1 MLSVLLGL
9 RRPRNLVRLQTVL
22 WGPRPCTSKKQ
33 PATTHASGPQTT
45 LRPRLGAGHLT
56 MSCKMPM
63 ATAFPGA
70 LLEELG
76 KHSFLRD
83 GDRRV
88 TEAAAQAGRENR
100 LKCGS

>member
-1 MLSVLLGL
+1 M
-9 RRPRNLVRLQTVL
+9 
-22 WGPRPCTSKKQ
+22 
-33 PATTHASGPQTT
+33 
-45 LRPRLGAGHLT
+45 T